1 MTSLKYSQTLD
12 INHVNTDIFSDRSQ
26 NQCILIVYILS
37 PVQYELQTEDRIG
50 FDQGGPPL
58 AHQPPVIDLN

>member
-1 MTSLKYSQTLD
+1 MY
-12 INHVNTDIFSDRSQ
+12 FSDPIQ
-26 NQCILIVYILS
+26 INVYWLFIIVS

-58 AHQPPVIDLN
+58 AHQPPVIDLNWFDLIWFKLI